1 MNLTNEQKEVV
12 SGNDSIVIID
22 NFQSIRGG
30 RTLNVEGFTPEVI
43 PAGHVIIQDDT
54 TGKYKPM
61 PLGGEGKIVSLG
73 TIVGGTGYTDAT
85 YKDVELTGGTGTGAK
100 ATIVVADGAV
110 TKVTI
115 TTDGKGYAVEDELS
129 ASAANVGGAGSGF
142 KVPVKT
148 VSTVKDEYASL
159 PADHTIKGIL
169 IATIPTNRPF
179 AGILVRGTVNI
190 KVAPYK
196 LEANTTLVTAI
207 ETALGKGVIQ
217 FTYDKA

>member
-43 PAGHVIIQDDT
+43 PAGHVIIQEDA
-54 TGKYKPM
+54 TGEYKPA
-61 PLGGEGKIVSLG
+61 PISG
-73 TIVGGTGYTDAT
+73 DAYDT
-85 YKDVELTGGTGTGAK
+85 
-100 ATIVVADGAV
+100 
-110 TKVTI
+110 
-115 TTDGKGYAVEDELS
+115 
-129 ASAANVGGAGSGF
+129 
-142 KVPVKT
+142 
-148 VSTVKDEYASL
+148 L
-159 PADHTIKGIL
+159 PEDHTIKGIL

-196 LEANTTLVTAI
+196 LEANTALVTAI

-217 FTYDKA
+217 FTSDKA